1 MISKLQQNG
10 QQTVRPT
17 KVVHRPAA
25 IAFSLAIMQSTGQ
38 IKFQGNQNGK

>member
-10 QQTVRPT
+10 QQTVRPQ
-17 KVVHRPAA
+17 VIAHRPPA

-38 IKFQGNQNGK
+38 IKVQGNQNVK